1 MLTRIGAT
9 GCGPEKRAGIRPV
22 ALVQRFAVPHLV
34 FVGPLGRVP
43 LRGRDLKGALT
54 KEK

>member
-1 MLTRIGAT
+1 MLTRRGAT
-9 GCGPEKRAGIRPV
+9 DSGPEKRVGIPPV
-22 ALVQRFAVPHLV
+22 ALVQRLAVPHLV

-43 LRGRDLKGALT
+43 PGGRGLKRALT